1 MPSFDTLLAFL
12 GLSIALTLAPG
23 PDNLMVLGQALAQ
36 GWRAGLAIALGCA
49 LGCLT
54 HLTWTVLGVA
64 ALLAASPRAFFA
76 LRVAGAAWLLGL
88 AVQALRGSRPVRAG
102 DAAAVP
108 WRRSLRRGFVANALN
123 PKVALFFLAF
133 LPQFVD
139 PARSDTARQMIVLGL
154 VFSAQTVVVFGGIA
168 LASGALGHALA
179 RHPALGPWLDRLCG
193 LIFAGIAL
201 RLLAE
206 PSAGA

>member
-1 MPSFDTLLAFL
+1 
-12 GLSIALTLAPG
+12 
-23 PDNLMVLGQALAQ
+23 
-36 GWRAGLAIALGCA
+36 
-49 LGCLT
+49 
-54 HLTWTVLGVA
+54 
-64 ALLAASPRAFFA
+64 
-76 LRVAGAAWLLGL
+76 
-88 AVQALRGSRPVRAG
+88 
-102 DAAAVP
+102 
-108 WRRSLRRGFVANALN
+108 N

-139 PARSDTARQMIVLGL
+139 PARGDTAHQMIVLGL